1 MRQWNV
7 RIAADDDSL
16 PVMVPRNDKATV
28 PISAERVMRLRKHLV
43 VTLRALRKLKSL
55 EHSVSPLQAE
65 PEGFTG
71 RVARTACSLCKGW
84 CCENGDDHAFLDE
97 TTLARV
103 RSARPTLD
111 VGSVLQLYV
120 ERVPGVG
127 YENSCIFHGKQ
138 GCALDRSLRSDVCN
152 NYFCGGLQGYLTGDE
167 VVTPTMIIAGVG
179 DQMRTSPILMP

>member
-1 MRQWNV
+1 
-7 RIAADDDSL
+7 
-16 PVMVPRNDKATV
+16 
-28 PISAERVMRLRKHLV
+28 
-43 VTLRALRKLKSL
+43 
-55 EHSVSPLQAE
+55 
-65 PEGFTG
+65 
-71 RVARTACSLCKGW
+71 
-84 CCENGDDHAFLDE
+84 
-97 TTLARV
+97 LARV

-152 NYFCGGLQGYLTGDE
+152 NYFCGGLLGYLTGDE